1 MKKFALI
8 LSFLSLFML
17 VPVSAQQPAQ
27 PINDS
32 NTALHLIQGGYKTP
46 YGISKV
52 EDIKTVLDRILVYL
66 DKQTPPQLLSNNQP
80 IADVSKITE
89 GASLARGDF
98 RLISYEWGVTYG
110 AMLAA
115 GQATGDVRY
124 TNYTKDRFTFIAKAV
139 APYREAMKTNPS
151 VRSPFGSVLNPGALD
166 DAGAM
171 CVAMIQASLSGQ
183 NSDLRPMIDNY
194 VNYIMT
200 KEYRLADGTL
210 ARNRPQKN
218 SVWLDDM
225 FMGVPAIAQMGALTG
240 DKKYFDEAVKQIDL
254 FSKKMFVKEKGLY
267 LHGWIEASPEH
278 PAFHW
283 GRANGWAILT
293 LTQVLDVLPKNHPGY
308 PAVLAQYR
316 AHIKGLASYQSGEG
330 FWHQL
335 LDRPDSYL
343 ETSATAI
350 YTYCIAHGINKGW
363 LDAIAYGPVAQLGW
377 NAVSTKVN
385 DKGQVEGTCVGTGMG
400 FDAAFY
406 YYRPVNVM
414 AAHGYGPVLFA
425 GAEMINL
432 IKQQH
437 PRINDSAVQFYDKE
451 IPGNQAIFSV
461 E

>member
-1 MKKFALI
+1 MNKISALLACAALLFAG
-8 LSFLSLFML
+8 S
-17 VPVSAQQPAQ
+17 VQGQTQQ
-27 PINDS
+27 INDY
-32 NTALHLIQGGYKTP
+32 NTALHLLQAGYRNP
-46 YGISKV
+46 YGVSKV
-52 EDIKTVLDRILVYL
+52 EDIKATMDRILVYL
-66 DKQTPPQLLSNNQP
+66 DQQTPPQLLDRNTNQP
-80 IADVSKITE
+80 ITDFSKVTE
-89 GASLARGDF
+89 GASLARGGF

-115 GQATGDVRY
+115 GEATGDARY
-124 TNYTKDRFTFIAKAV
+124 TNYTKDRFSFIAQAV

-151 VRSPFGSVLNPGALD
+151 LRSPFNSVLNPGALD

-171 CVAMIQASLSGQ
+171 CVAMIQASLSGANQ
-183 NSDLRPMIDNY
+183 NLRPMIDNY
-194 VNYIMT
+194 VNYIMN

-225 FMGVPAIAQMGALTG
+225 FMGIPAIAYMGALTK
-240 DKKYFDEAVKQIDL
+240 DKKYFDEAVRQIDL
-254 FSKKMFVKEKGLY
+254 FSTKMFVKEKGLY
-267 LHGWIEASPEH
+267 MHGWIESSPDH
-278 PAFHW
+278 PCFHW

-293 LTQVLDVLPKNHPGY
+293 LVEVLDVLPKDHPGY
-308 PAVLAQYR
+308 PKVLAQLR
-316 AHIKGLASYQSGEG
+316 AHIKGIASYQSGEG

-350 YTYCIAHGINKGW
+350 YTYCIAHAINQGW
-363 LDAIAYGPVAQLGW
+363 IDAIAYGPVAQLGW

-385 DKGQVEGTCVGTGMG
+385 EKGQVEGTCVGTGMG
-400 FDAAFY
+400 FDPAFY
-406 YYRPVNVM
+406 YYRPVDVM

-432 IKQQH
+432 VKKQH
-437 PRINDSAVQFYDKE
+437 PKLNDSAVQFYDKA
-451 IPGNQAIFSV
+451 IPGSAAIFSV